1 MRSPPGNAARR
12 ANGAHLAVL
21 LLWAGFVA
29 AIQRWPSW
37 EEGVRVQF
45 AADMDV
51 YEVIARAAPGLPDT
65 DVLRAYAQRFP
76 VHWLIGVAHDVTDVP
91 LHTLYRVAAIACIA
105 LILVAVHVALTALG
119 LDVRAY
125 ALALGVVAASA
136 YPVHYLLAAP
146 GMVSDGIFVLGLS
159 VMLVGFVRGGLRVA
173 LAGLALATLG
183 RQSAL
188 PVGVAAAVWAAF
200 LPAWRPVRYRAAAAF
215 LVVPGVLYAVLNFAS
230 DSFSAP
236 RPAGIDDLT
245 VIGFFTGVRPLAD
258 HVGRVVLGIA
268 IPAALVAGAWLRT
281 RGPAPWGPLLVA
293 AAVAGQPLV
302 LGPLANA
309 SNEPRLAG
317 MAAPAFAVAAG
328 MLLRGAA
335 LGRAETLVCAAAI
348 AAGGLHHRY
357 TIAGLGRN
365 AVWATV
371 ELVSAV
377 IVVLVL
383 TAGRRAP
390 RTAPA

>member
-1 MRSPPGNAARR
+1 MRTSLGGAVRGT
-12 ANGAHLAVL
+12 NGAHLVVL
-21 LLWAGFVA
+21 VLWAGFVA
-29 AIQRWPSW
+29 AVQRWPSW
-37 EEGVRVQF
+37 AEGVRVQY

-91 LHTLYRVAAIACIA
+91 LHTLYRVAAIACVA
-105 LILVAVHVALTALG
+105 LILVAMHVALTALG
-119 LDVRAY
+119 LDARAY
-125 ALALGVVAASA
+125 ALSLGVVAASA

-146 GMVSDGIFVLGLS
+146 GMLSDGVFVLGLS
-159 VMLVGFVRGGLRVA
+159 VMLVGFVRGGLWVA
-173 LAGLALATLG
+173 LAGLALATVG

-188 PVGVAAAVWAAF
+188 PLGVAAAAWAAF
-200 LPAWRPVRYRAAAAF
+200 LPAWRPLRFRAAACF
-215 LVVPGVLYAVLNFAS
+215 LLVPAAIYGVLQIAS

-236 RPAGIDDLT
+236 RSAGIDDLT
-245 VIGFFTGVRPLAD
+245 VIGFFTGVEPLAD
-258 HVGRVVLGIA
+258 HVGRVALGIA
-268 IPAALVAGAWLRT
+268 VPVALVAGAWLRT
-281 RGPAPWGPLLVA
+281 RGEAPWGPLLVA

-317 MAAPAFAVAAG
+317 LAAPAFAVAAA
-328 MLLRGAA
+328 MLLRGAV

-348 AAGGLHHRY
+348 AAAGLHHRY
-357 TIAGLGRN
+357 TIAGLEQN

-371 ELVSAV
+371 ELVSAG

-383 TAGRRAP
+383 AAGRRAP
-390 RTAPA
+390 RTVPA

>member
-1 MRSPPGNAARR
+1 
-12 ANGAHLAVL
+12 VL
-21 LLWAGFVA
+21 VLWAGFVA
-29 AIQRWPSW
+29 AVQRWPSW
-37 EEGVRVQF
+37 AEGVRVQY

-91 LHTLYRVAAIACIA
+91 LHTLYRVAAIACVA
-105 LILVAVHVALTALG
+105 LILVAMHVALTALG
-119 LDVRAY
+119 LDARAY
-125 ALALGVVAASA
+125 ALSLGVVAASA

-146 GMVSDGIFVLGLS
+146 GMLSDGVFVLGLS
-159 VMLVGFVRGGLRVA
+159 VMLVGFVRGGLWVA
-173 LAGLALATLG
+173 LAGLALATVG

-188 PVGVAAAVWAAF
+188 PLGVAAAAWAAF
-200 LPAWRPVRYRAAAAF
+200 LPAWRPLRFRAAACF
-215 LVVPGVLYAVLNFAS
+215 LLVPAAIYGVLQIAS

-236 RPAGIDDLT
+236 RSAGIDDLT
-245 VIGFFTGVRPLAD
+245 VIGFFTGVEPLAD
-258 HVGRVVLGIA
+258 HVGRVALGIA
-268 IPAALVAGAWLRT
+268 VPAALVAGAWLRT
-281 RGPAPWGPLLVA
+281 RGEAPWGPLIVA

-317 MAAPAFAVAAG
+317 LAAPAFAVAAA
-328 MLLRGAA
+328 MLLRGAV

-348 AAGGLHHRY
+348 AAAGLHHRY
-357 TIAGLGRN
+357 TIAGLEQN

-371 ELVSAV
+371 ELVSAG

-383 TAGRRAP
+383 AAGRRAP
-390 RTAPA
+390 RTVPA

>member
-1 MRSPPGNAARR
+1 MRSSLGKAARH
-12 ANGAHLAVL
+12 ANGAHLVVL
-21 LLWAGFVA
+21 VLWAGFVA

-76 VHWLIGVAHDVTDVP
+76 VHWLIGVAYDVTDVP

-105 LILVAVHVALTALG
+105 LILVAVHVALTGLG

-146 GMVSDGIFVLGLS
+146 GMVSDGVFVLGLS
-159 VMLVGFVRGGLRVA
+159 VMLAGFVRGGLPVA
-173 LAGLALATLG
+173 LVGLALATLG

-200 LPAWRPVRYRAAAAF
+200 LPAWSAIRFRAAAGF
-215 LVVPGVLYAVLNFAS
+215 LLVPAVLYGALQIAS
-230 DSFSAP
+230 NSFSAS
-236 RPAGIDDLT
+236 RTAGIDDLT

-268 IPAALVAGAWLRT
+268 VPAALVVGAWLRT

-317 MAAPAFAVAAG
+317 LAAPAFAVAAG

-357 TIAGLGRN
+357 TIAGLERN

-371 ELVSAV
+371 DLVSAC

-383 TAGRRAP
+383 AAGRRAP
-390 RTAPA
+390 QTAPA

>member
-1 MRSPPGNAARR
+1 MRTSLGGAVRGT
-12 ANGAHLAVL
+12 NGAHLVVL
-21 LLWAGFVA
+21 VLWAGFVA
-29 AIQRWPSW
+29 AVQRWPSW
-37 EEGVRVQF
+37 AEGVRVQY

-91 LHTLYRVAAIACIA
+91 LHTLYRVAAIACVA
-105 LILVAVHVALTALG
+105 LILVAMHVALTALG
-119 LDVRAY
+119 LDARAY
-125 ALALGVVAASA
+125 ALSLGVVAASA

-146 GMVSDGIFVLGLS
+146 GMLSDGVFVLGLS
-159 VMLVGFVRGGLRVA
+159 VMLVGFVRGGLWVA
-173 LAGLALATLG
+173 LAGLALATVG

-188 PVGVAAAVWAAF
+188 PLGVAAAAWAAF
-200 LPAWRPVRYRAAAAF
+200 LPAWRPLRFRAAACF
-215 LVVPGVLYAVLNFAS
+215 LLVPAAIYGVLQIAS

-236 RPAGIDDLT
+236 RSAGIDDLT
-245 VIGFFTGVRPLAD
+245 VIGFFTGVEPLAD
-258 HVGRVVLGIA
+258 HVGRVALGIA
-268 IPAALVAGAWLRT
+268 VPAALVAGAWLRT
-281 RGPAPWGPLLVA
+281 RGEAPWGPLIVA

-317 MAAPAFAVAAG
+317 LAAPAFAVAAA
-328 MLLRGAA
+328 MLLRGAV

-348 AAGGLHHRY
+348 AAAGLHHRY
-357 TIAGLGRN
+357 TIAGLEQN

-371 ELVSAV
+371 ELVSAG

-383 TAGRRAP
+383 AAGRRAP
-390 RTAPA
+390 RTVPA